1 MRSIYGHKNIKLL
14 FEAKLKFKEKD
25 NFLYELKSLITLG
38 RSCSS

>member
-1 MRSIYGHKNIKLL
+1 MRSIYGHKNIKL